1 MSLFSKCF
9 IELHRGFIIKTVSD
23 QGSQNKEWKNEKTGQ
38 GTGVWKEEG
47 RKINLSLFQEIIVW
61 ILEIAV
67 TVVIAVVFTYFF
79 GVRSTVIGPS
89 MSPQLE
95 DGDEVLIDRFMYKFI
110 SPKSGD
116 IIAFLPNGN
125 TNTHYYLKR
134 VIAVP
139 GDTVQIKDGSV
150 YVNGEEFREEIETAR
165 MEDAGIA
172 GSEMTLAEDEYFVLG
187 DNRNNSE
194 DSRYANIGNIR
205 EDYIIGK
212 AWFVISPREKL
223 GFIQ

>member
-1 MSLFSKCF
+1 MRRRVKGLEFGRK
-9 IELHRGFIIKTVSD
+9 
-23 QGSQNKEWKNEKTGQ
+23 KE
-38 GTGVWKEEG
+38 
-47 RKINLSLFQEIIVW
+47 RKINLSLFQEIIIW
-61 ILEIAV
+61 ILEIAI
-67 TVVIAVVFTYFF
+67 TIAIAVVFTYFF

-110 SPKSGD
+110 SPKAGD

-134 VIAVP
+134 VMAVP
-139 GDTVQIKDGSV
+139 GDTVQIKNGAV
-150 YVNGEEFREEIETAR
+150 FVNGEEISEDVEAER

-172 GSEMTLAEDEYFVLG
+172 ASEITLAQDEYFVLG

-194 DSRYANIGNIR
+194 DSRFANIGNIK
-205 EDYIIGK
+205 ENYIIGR
-212 AWFVISPREKL
+212 AWFVIAPRDKL

>member
-1 MSLFSKCF
+1 MRRRVKGLEFGRK
-9 IELHRGFIIKTVSD
+9 
-23 QGSQNKEWKNEKTGQ
+23 KE
-38 GTGVWKEEG
+38 
-47 RKINLSLFQEIIVW
+47 RKINLSLFQEIMIW
-61 ILEIAV
+61 ILEIAI
-67 TVVIAVVFTYFF
+67 TIAIGVVFTYFF
-79 GVRSTVIGPS
+79 GVRSTVVGPS

-95 DGDEVLIDRFMYKFI
+95 DGDEVLIDRFLYKFI

-139 GDTVQIKDGSV
+139 GDTVQIKDGMV
-150 YVNGEEFREEIETAR
+150 FVNGEEISEEVETAR

-172 GSEMTLAEDEYFVLG
+172 AGEITLAQDEYFVLG